1 MEGITWEKPSDA
13 ENVQE
18 VRIYRSLSFRR
29 HQRLCKENGHF
40 DRPNFRKIDRPP
52 RKKADRPVFLK
63 RTGNGKADRPVF
75 PKTKSGPSAFAKFGR
90 SAFRNRPLSPVLP
103 GLILNRPLVPVLTG
117 LSLRGLVPPPK
128 HLFLVSFRLF
138 WLPLGNWNSLEHVY
152 IQNLIKSS
160 RIQFLSTKYISKK
173 EYKLS

>member
-1 MEGITWEKPSDA
+1 MTASPASTTRGYARRTGIST
-13 ENVQE
+13 
-18 VRIYRSLSFRR
+18 VRILGKSTA
-29 HQRLCKENGHF
+29 
-40 DRPNFRKIDRPP
+40 RPEKKRTVRFS
-52 RKKADRPVFLK
+52 KADRPVFQK
-63 RTGNGKADRPVF
+63 RTDIGKADRPLL
-75 PKTKSGPSAFAKFGR
+75 PKTKSGPSGFAKFGR

-103 GLILNRPLVPVLTG
+103 GLILNRPLVRVLTG